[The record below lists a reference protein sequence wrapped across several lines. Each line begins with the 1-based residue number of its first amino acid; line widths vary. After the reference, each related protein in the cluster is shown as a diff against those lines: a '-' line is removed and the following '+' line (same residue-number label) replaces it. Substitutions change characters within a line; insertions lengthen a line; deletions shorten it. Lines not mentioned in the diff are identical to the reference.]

1 MQHPSPADI
10 VQTVIDEHGAWA
22 FMPDD
27 AAADIYAAH
36 VHGLRGPEMTRA
48 AAERLV
54 HGEPAELSRSQKMR
68 DAGFTRRPTWRRL
81 PSDE

>member
-1 MQHPSPADI
+1 MPSPADI
-10 VQTVIDEHGAWA
+10 VQTVIDPSGVWA
-22 FMPDD
+22 LFADD
-27 AAADIYAAH
+27 AKADGYAAH

-54 HGEPAELSRSQKMR
+54 HGDPGEPSRSQRMR
-68 DAGFTRRPTWRRL
+68 DAGFTRRPTWRSL